1 MAIHFLRQPVE
12 SHRALAQRKKMLALG
27 IAVAIG
33 IVTALALL
41 FSN

>member
-1 MAIHFLRQPVE
+1 MAIHLLRQPVE

-27 IAVAIG
+27 IVLAIG